1 MAMSTSHERD
11 QTPDEAWSQWTGL
24 IARSME
30 AQARLA
36 RDANDVLRRAG
47 AQTQIPASLLDRDQ
61 LEAWGREGLTYWNDL
76 VTLGI
81 GYANN
86 VISVTQNAAGRFL
99 QDVDAVARPS
109 AAHVAPTRVP
119 VELAAA
125 EGDAITTHVTVSN
138 NRGATRR
145 VEFEVGRFSGP
156 SGPFHPH
163 VTFDPAHSILG
174 PGEERQVSLRIQID
188 PKDATAGDVCH
199 GEVRILGGDDVV
211 LVLTIRVSSP
221 S

>member
-1 MAMSTSHERD
+1 MR
-11 QTPDEAWSQWTGL
+11 W
-24 IARSME
+24 RV
-30 AQARLA
+30 QAR
-36 RDANDVLRRAG
+36 R
-47 AQTQIPASLLDRDQ
+47 TWPPPACLSNSLPLK
-61 LEAWGREGLTYWNDL
+61 A
-76 VTLGI
+76 TL
-81 GYANN
+81 
-86 VISVTQNAAGRFL
+86 
-99 QDVDAVARPS
+99 
-109 AAHVAPTRVP
+109 
-119 VELAAA
+119 
-125 EGDAITTHVTVSN
+125 SN